1 MEGRSNDASPKEG
14 FPPTQHQQRTRRP
27 LLPLPRQGACQDHLT
42 KLGKVLNSVD
52 KAVLGVFIMTAMAA
66 MGVQIASSKT
76 IQKFTVRT
84 SKFALFGGSFSVLL
98 VSMIALYMKKYYP
111 DQMKMAGEEEND
123 LEIAPGGPAIKEIL
137 SNIK

>member
-1 MEGRSNDASPKEG
+1 
-14 FPPTQHQQRTRRP
+14 
-27 LLPLPRQGACQDHLT
+27 
-42 KLGKVLNSVD
+42 
-52 KAVLGVFIMTAMAA
+52 MTAMAA
-66 MGVQIASSKT
+66 MGVQIASSKA
-76 IQKFTVRT
+76 IQKSVVRT